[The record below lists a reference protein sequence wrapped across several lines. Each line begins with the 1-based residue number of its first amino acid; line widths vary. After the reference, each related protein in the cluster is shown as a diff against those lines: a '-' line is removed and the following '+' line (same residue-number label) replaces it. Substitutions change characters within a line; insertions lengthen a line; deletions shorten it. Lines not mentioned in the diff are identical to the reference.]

1 MKHLSI
7 KQLLAISTLAIALPF
22 SALSHAEP
30 GHSDASKDCGRH
42 DAKRG
47 HGFHGIKHGGNWGEP
62 GVPHYFKALNL
73 TQDQQDKIFA
83 ITHEQAP
90 VKYTQHKQHREA
102 LEALRTLAQADKFDE
117 AKAQQLADQ
126 LGKLEKEKVLSRL
139 KTEAKINAVLTPEQ
153 RAKAREFK
161 AAEFKRPR
169 GGWDKDGRG
178 RNEPAGFKQK
188 SQQKPLPEAKPV
200 NS

>member
-1 MKHLSI
+1 MKHISI

-30 GHSDASKDCGRH
+30 DQPDQNKHCGGHHGKP
-42 DAKRG
+42 G
-47 HGFHGIKHGGNWGEP
+47 HGFKQRANWAES
-62 GVPHYFKALNL
+62 GVPRHLHALNL

-90 VKYTQHKQHREA
+90 VKYAQHKQQRETM
-102 LEALRTLAQADKFDE
+102 EALRTLAQADKFDE

-126 LGKLEKEKVLSRL
+126 LGKLEKERVLNRL
-139 KTEAKINAVLTPEQ
+139 KTEATINAVLTPEQ

-161 AAEFKRPR
+161 GPQH

-178 RNEPAGFKQK
+178 RNEPARFKQK
-188 SQQKPLPEAKPV
+188 PAAEAKPV

>member
-7 KQLLAISTLAIALPF
+7 KQLLTISTLAIALPF
-22 SALSHAEP
+22 SALSHAEL
-30 GHSDASKDCGRH
+30 SKDCGKH
-42 DAKRG
+42 DVKRG
-47 HGFHGIKHGGNWGEP
+47 HGFHGVKHGGNWGEP
-62 GVPHYFKALNL
+62 GVPPHMRALNL
-73 TQDQQDKIFA
+73 TQDQKDKIFA

-90 VKYTQHKQHREA
+90 AKYAQHKQQRETMD
-102 LEALRTLAQADKFDE
+102 ALRTLSQADKFDE

-139 KTEAKINAVLTPEQ
+139 KTEAKISAVLTPEQ

-161 AAEFKRPR
+161 EARR

-178 RNEPAGFKQK
+178 RNEPAGYKQK
-188 SQQKPLPEAKPV
+188 SQQKPAPEAKPV

>member
-30 GHSDASKDCGRH
+30 GKDCGRH
-42 DAKRG
+42 DDKRG
-47 HGFHGIKHGGNWGEP
+47 HGFKHGGNFGESGTP
-62 GVPHYFKALNL
+62 RHLKALNL

-83 ITHEQAP
+83 IVHEQAP
-90 VKYTQHKQHREA
+90 AKYTQHKQQRET
-102 LEALRTLAQADKFDE
+102 LEALRTLAQADKFDD

-161 AAEFKRPR
+161 APENR
-169 GGWDKDGRG
+169 GHG
-178 RNEPAGFKQK
+178 RNEPARFKQK
-188 SQQKPLPEAKPV
+188 TVPTAKPI

>member
-30 GHSDASKDCGRH
+30 SHAGQGKNCGGHDGKH
-42 DAKRG
+42 H
-47 HGFHGIKHGGNWGEP
+47 HGFHHGIKHGGIKHSGNWGEP
-62 GVPHYFKALNL
+62 GVAHHFKALNL

-83 ITHEQAP
+83 IKHEQAP
-90 VKYTQHKQHREA
+90 IKYAQHKQHRET
-102 LEALRTLAQADKFDE
+102 LLALRSLAQADQFDE

-126 LGKLEKEKVLSRL
+126 LGKLEKEKVLNRL
-139 KTEAKINAVLTPEQ
+139 KTEAKISAVLTPEQ

-161 AAEFKRPR
+161 AAHR
-169 GGWDKDGRG
+169 GGWNKDDRG
-178 RNEPAGFKQK
+178 RTEPARFKQRPTP
-188 SQQKPLPEAKPV
+188 SVKPT

>member
-22 SALSHAEP
+22 SALSHAEQ
-30 GHSDASKDCGRH
+30 GKDCGRH
-42 DAKRG
+42 DGKRG
-47 HGFHGIKHGGNWGEP
+47 HGFDQSFKRGGSFGEP
-62 GVPHYFKALNL
+62 GVPRHLKALNL

-83 ITHEQAP
+83 IVHEQAP
-90 VKYTQHKQHREA
+90 AKYTQHKQQRET

-126 LGKLEKEKVLSRL
+126 LGKLEKEKVLNRL
-139 KTEAKINAVLTPEQ
+139 KTEAKINAILTPEQ

-161 AAEFKRPR
+161 APENR
-169 GGWDKDGRG
+169 GYGKNQPTR
-178 RNEPAGFKQK
+178 FKQK
-188 SQQKPLPEAKPV
+188 SEAAAKPV

>member
-30 GHSDASKDCGRH
+30 GKHCDRH
-42 DAKRG
+42 DDKHG
-47 HGFHGIKHGGNWGEP
+47 HGFKHRANWGEP
-62 GVPHYFKALNL
+62 GVPHHFKALNL

-83 ITHEQAP
+83 IAHEQAP
-90 VKYTQHKQHREA
+90 VKYAQHKQHRET

-126 LGKLEKEKVLSRL
+126 LGKLEKEKVLNRL
-139 KTEAKINAVLTPEQ
+139 KTEAKISAVLTPDQ

-161 AAEFKRPR
+161 AAQFKEQRH
-169 GGWDKDGRG
+169 GGWNKDGRG
-178 RNEPAGFKQK
+178 RNEPARFKQK
-188 SQQKPLPEAKPV
+188 PAAETKPV

>member
-22 SALSHAEP
+22 SALSHADS
-30 GHSDASKDCGRH
+30 GKDCGKH
-42 DAKRG
+42 GDKRG
-47 HGFHGIKHGGNWGEP
+47 HGFHQSFKHGGNFSEHGASR
-62 GVPHYFKALNL
+62 HFKALNL

-83 ITHEQAP
+83 IKHEQAP
-90 VKYTQHKQHREA
+90 AKYAQHKQHRET
-102 LEALRTLAQADKFDE
+102 LEALRTLALADKFDE

-126 LGKLEKEKVLSRL
+126 LGKLEKEKVLNRL

-161 AAEFKRPR
+161 APENR
-169 GGWDKDGRG
+169 GFDKEGRG
-178 RNEPAGFKQK
+178 RNEPARFKQK
-188 SQQKPLPEAKPV
+188 VAPAAKPI